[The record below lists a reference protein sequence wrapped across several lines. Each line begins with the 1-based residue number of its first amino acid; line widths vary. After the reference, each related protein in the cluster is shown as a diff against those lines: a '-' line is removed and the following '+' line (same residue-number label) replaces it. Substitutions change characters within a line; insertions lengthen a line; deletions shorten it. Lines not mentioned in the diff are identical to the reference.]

1 MNNKNFRYNII
12 ISGVMIATAILIYV
26 LQIVIFKDPHESMF
40 LLFQDLAF
48 LPISVIL
55 ISYILEKYLKNMEK
69 EENFKKLQIVVSAFY
84 SEVGS
89 TLIRKISQFDS
100 NLESFKEKM
109 DFEQELRG
117 KDKKKIIKLLRNF
130 DYDIDSHTGNLEEL
144 KEFLTSKKMFISRM
158 FENPNLME
166 HSRFTDMLWSVY
178 HLLDELENREDFSSL
193 PKNDM
198 LHLSIDI
205 MRAYPLLIIEWFEYM
220 TYLRQEY
227 PYLYSLAIRKSP
239 FEENHIIID

>member
-1 MNNKNFRYNII
+1 MKNKNLRYTIL
-12 ISGVMIATAILIYV
+12 ISGVMIATAVLIYV

-84 SEVGS
+84 SEVGTS
-89 TLIRKISQFDS
+89 LIRKISHFDS
-100 NLESFKEKM
+100 NLESFKEEM

-117 KDKKKIIKLLRNF
+117 KGKKQIIKLLRNF
-130 DYDIDSHTGNLEEL
+130 EYDIDSHTGNLVDL
-144 KEFLTSKKMFISRM
+144 KEFLISKKIYISRM
-158 FENPNLME
+158 FENPNLLE

-178 HLLDELENREDFSSL
+178 HLLDELENREDLKFL

>member
-1 MNNKNFRYNII
+1 MNNKNLRYNIL
-12 ISGVMIATAILIYV
+12 ISVVMITIAISIYV
-26 LQIVIFKDPHESMF
+26 LQIVLFKDPHESMF

-55 ISYILEKYLKNMEK
+55 ISYILEKYLKNKEK

-89 TLIRKISQFDS
+89 SLIRKISHFDS

-109 DFEQELRG
+109 DFEQELKK

-130 DYDIDSHTGNLEEL
+130 EYDIDSHTANLEDL
-144 KEFLTSKKMFISRM
+144 KQFLISKKMYISRM
-158 FENPNLME
+158 FENPNLLE

-178 HLLDELENREDFSSL
+178 HLLDELENREDLQSL
-193 PKNDM
+193 PINDM

-205 MRAYPLLIIEWFEYM
+205 LRAYPLLIIEWFEYM

-239 FEENHIIID
+239 FENNHIIID